1 MFGLCAR
8 MLKRM
13 AATASCLYGRVA
25 FRLGRH
31 ATSRRAFERVLRLSG
46 DEFLAH
52 VYLGRI
58 ALGEGD
64 FAGYR
69 REMASAR
76 ALDAERFAGLRPA
89 AEGIEPRLVGSPF
102 EETGERATWRSVRPG
117 NHGIARRST
126 VRSAEIPTESLDEPM
141 GTGPLFD
148 LPHAELSQQD
158 TQLDAPG
165 SPDLALPGAGGDPRA
180 RQRLR
185 DDFSSGAERDRF
197 RQLPP
202 LRQDDVRT
210 ADFDELARRLG
221 S

>member
-13 AATASCLYGRVA
+13 AATASSLLGRLA

-31 ATSRRAFERVLRLSG
+31 AAARRAFERVLRLSG

-126 VRSAEIPTESLDEPM
+126 VRSAEVPTENLEE
-141 GTGPLFD
+141 GLGVGPLFE
-148 LPHAELSQQD
+148 LPHMELGQQEP
-158 TQLDAPG
+158 A
-165 SPDLALPGAGGDPRA
+165 ANAANGDEPLPRA
-180 RQRLR
+180 MR
-185 DDFSSGAERDRF
+185 DDFSSNGERDRF
-197 RQLPP
+197 RGLPP
-202 LRQDDVRT
+202 LRVDDVRT

-221 S
+221 G

>member
-1 MFGLCAR
+1 MFGFCAR

-13 AATASCLYGRVA
+13 AATASSLLGRFA

-31 ATSRRAFERVLRLSG
+31 AAARRAFERVLRLSG

-102 EETGERATWRSVRPG
+102 EEAGERATWRSVRPG

-126 VRSAEIPTESLDEPM
+126 VRSAEVPTEILEE
-141 GTGPLFD
+141 GLGVGPLFE
-148 LPHAELSQQD
+148 LPHMEIDRQEPAANAANDGEH
-158 TQLDAPG
+158 A
-165 SPDLALPGAGGDPRA
+165 PRA
-180 RQRLR
+180 TR
-185 DDFSSGAERDRF
+185 DDFSSSGERDRF
-197 RQLPP
+197 RGLPP

-221 S
+221 G